1 MTALCI
7 AAALVLIAQHMERTK
22 PYRKQNNCFEVTKT
36 AR

>member
-22 PYRKQNNCFEVTKT
+22 PYRKRQNRFEVTKT